1 MIRRAIRIAACAS
14 LLFAQPLSNCFAAAA
29 KENPP
34 NLPQYAKSITGLVAK
49 PWRIISTA
57 DGDLNDDDKQDGA
70 VVAVYEDAKQ
80 GVSVSRLIVALR
92 DAHSGM
98 LHVAEESDTATM
110 VACGPA
116 GSPPHL
122 SIKKG
127 VLLLHQECGSKTHY
141 SFTYKYQL
149 RKEKWLLIG
158 YEAQKYDSMAPA
170 ASSTIDVNFVTGEVA
185 AALYEENKPK
195 VSERF
200 LEVRA
205 PRIITTGPG
214 ITDWAV
220 PRIVIRPLTKSASAI
235 ATQAVYNNK
244 HLFIRVQYDPPSKLT
259 PFKVSLADS
268 HGKTVPFVDSAVT
281 PYGYILQSYD
291 LATPQMKAAIVPTQ
305 DWVSQADVLMHLTLE
320 VQPDETAPAAVRTSR
335 KSAGAVLLSGSHEPI
350 ALDNINIEQ
359 DPMPHPFIF
368 KVPTE

>member
-1 MIRRAIRIAACAS
+1 MIRRAILVCAS
-14 LLFAQPLSNCFAAAA
+14 LLLAQPLSICNAATA

-34 NLPQYAKSITGLVAK
+34 SLPQYAKTVTGLIVK
-49 PWRIISTA
+49 PWRMVSTA
-57 DGDLNDDDKQDGA
+57 DGDLNGDGKQDA
-70 VVAVYEDAKQ
+70 ALVAVYEDEKQ
-80 GVSVSRLIVALR
+80 GLSVSRLIVALR
-92 DAHSGM
+92 DGQSSL

-116 GSPPHL
+116 GSPPSL

-127 VLLLHQECGSKTHY
+127 VLLVHQECGSKTHY

-170 ASSTIDVNFVTGEVA
+170 ASSTIDINFVTGEVA
-185 AALYEENKPK
+185 AALYEEHKPK
-195 VSERF
+195 VTERF
-200 LEVRA
+200 LELRA

-220 PRIVIRPLTKSASAI
+220 PRIVIRPLTKAAPAI

-259 PFKVSLADS
+259 PFKVSLSDAK
-268 HGKTVPFVDSAVT
+268 GKIVPFVDSAVT

-291 LATPQMKAAIVPTQ
+291 LSTPQMKAAIVPTQ
-305 DWVSQADVLMHLTLE
+305 DWAAQADTIMHLTLE
-320 VQPDETAPAAVRTSR
+320 VQPDEFAPATVRTSR
-335 KSAGAVLLSGSHEPI
+335 KSPGAVLLSGSHEPI

-359 DPMPHPFIF
+359 DPMPHPFMF
-368 KVPTE
+368 KLPTE